1 MNEIDCNSYS
11 KSRRDV
17 RSCWLRTILIM
28 YSSYFITRAMNK
40 ILIVDASASDG
51 RIMAGLL
58 TRAGYDPVVTDCIE
72 AGKVEAAK
80 LPPGAVIVTAMRLS
94 DGTAKEFINWLKTEG
109 YKFPVIAIVDN
120 LHTDAVDVMR
130 GGGAVDVVQRLALDK
145 QLIETVEKYAKPEHV
160 VLTLGNQLL
169 PRKSEVWQK
178 IEEKITAIAATNAN
192 AIIFGECGSGKE
204 QVAHQIYLNS
214 SREQKPITVVD
225 AGGAALVGRHNPEN
239 ERSEIYNRIEGYF
252 HKSAGGTIIIKNVH
266 LLTFEKQSVLLH
278 ILETEH
284 PDVRVICTAEPE
296 LLKMVTE
303 KTFRPNL
310 FFILRQSDISVPSL
324 KETTEDIPVLA
335 DFFLKRYA
343 AQTGK
348 PRKHLDASAIKAL
361 KLYPWPGNVRE
372 LKDIVLF
379 AAFHAKGDTI
389 TATDI
394 SFNLSDTSILSEL
407 HLKNEDAEKQR
418 IINALKRTDWNKTQA
433 AKLLNISR
441 PTLDYKIRQYG
452 IRKNEV

>member
-1 MNEIDCNSYS
+1 
-11 KSRRDV
+11 
-17 RSCWLRTILIM
+17 
-28 YSSYFITRAMNK
+28 MNK
-40 ILIVDASASDG
+40 ILIVDASVSDG

-58 TRAGYDPVVTDCIE
+58 TRAGYDPVVAESIE

-80 LPPGAVIVTAMRLS
+80 LPSGAVIVTAIRLS

-120 LHTDAVDVMR
+120 LGNMDAIDVMR
-130 GGGAVDVVQRLALDK
+130 GGGATDIIQRPAIDK
-145 QLIETVEKYAKPEHV
+145 QLVETVGEYSKAEHA
-160 VLTLGNQLL
+160 VLTLDNQLL
-169 PRKSEVWQK
+169 PRKSEAWQK
-178 IEEKITAIAATNAN
+178 IEEKIKAIAATNAN

-310 FFILRQSDISVPSL
+310 FFILRQSDIAVPSL
-324 KETTEDIPVLA
+324 KDTTEDIPVIA

-361 KLYPWPGNVRE
+361 KLYPWLGNVRE

-389 TATDI
+389 SEADI
-394 SFNLSDTSILSEL
+394 NFNLSEAGVFGDLNIKNPIHEKDSI
-407 HLKNEDAEKQR
+407 HRAYQR
-418 IINALKRTDWNKTQA
+418 AGTWKGA
-433 AKLLNISR
+433 AKLLGITER
-441 PTLDYKIRQYG
+441 TLYELRKKHD
-452 IRKNEV
+452 IRKNE

>member
-1 MNEIDCNSYS
+1 
-11 KSRRDV
+11 
-17 RSCWLRTILIM
+17 
-28 YSSYFITRAMNK
+28 MNK
-40 ILIVDASASDG
+40 VLIVDASVSDG

-58 TRAGYDPVVTDCIE
+58 TRAGYDPVVAESIE
-72 AGKVEAAK
+72 AGKLGAAK
-80 LPPGAVIVTAMRLS
+80 LPPGAVIVTAMRLP
-94 DGTAKEFINWLKTEG
+94 DGTAREFINWLNAEG
-109 YKFPVIAIVDN
+109 YKFPVIAVVENLNALEIVN
-120 LHTDAVDVMR
+120 VMS
-130 GGGAVDVVQRLALDK
+130 GGGATDIVQRAAIDK
-145 QLIETVEKYAKPEHV
+145 QLVETIANYARPENS
-160 VLTLGNQLL
+160 VLTLDNQLL
-169 PRKSEVWQK
+169 PRKSEAWKK
-178 IEEKITAIAATNAN
+178 IEEKIKAIAATNAN

-214 SREQKPITVVD
+214 SREQKPHIVLE
-225 AGGAALVGRHNPEN
+225 AGSASFIGVHDPAS
-239 ERSEIYNRIEGYF
+239 ERSELYNRIKSYF
-252 HKSAGGTIIIKNVH
+252 LESAGGTMIIKNID
-266 LLTFEKQSVLLH
+266 LLPIDRQSVLLH

-310 FFILRQSDISVPSL
+310 FFMLRQSDIAVPPL
-324 KETTEDIPVLA
+324 KETTEDIPVIA

-389 TATDI
+389 TAADI
-394 SFNLSDTSILSEL
+394 SFNLSDTSLFSEL
-407 HLKNEDAEKQR
+407 HLKNENAEKQR
-418 IINALKRTDWNKTQA
+418 ITDALKRTGWNKFQA
-433 AKLLNISR
+433 AKLLKISR
-441 PTLDYKIRQYG
+441 TTLDYKIRQFG
-452 IRKNEV
+452 ISKNEV

>member
-1 MNEIDCNSYS
+1 
-11 KSRRDV
+11 
-17 RSCWLRTILIM
+17 
-28 YSSYFITRAMNK
+28 MNK
-40 ILIVDASASDG
+40 VLIVDASASDG

-58 TRAGYDPVVTDCIE
+58 IRTGYDPVVTDCIE

-80 LPPGAVIVTAMRLS
+80 LPPGAVIVTAMRLP
-94 DGTAKEFINWLKTEG
+94 DGTARGLIDWLKAEG
-109 YKFPVIAIVDN
+109 YKFPVIAIVEN
-120 LHTDAVDVMR
+120 LNGMDVAEVMR
-130 GGGAVDVVQRLALDK
+130 GGGAVDIIQWPAIDK
-145 QLIETVEKYAKPEHV
+145 QLVETVGEYSKAEHI
-160 VLTLGNQLL
+160 VLTLDNQLL
-169 PRKSEVWQK
+169 PRKSEEWQM
-178 IEEKITAIAATNAN
+178 IEEKIKAIAATNAN

-214 SREQKPITVVD
+214 SREQKPITIVD
-225 AGGAALVGRHNPEN
+225 ARGAALVGRHNPEN

-310 FFILRQSDISVPSL
+310 FFILRQSDIAVPSL
-324 KETTEDIPVLA
+324 KETTEDIPEIS

-343 AQTGK
+343 AKTGK

-389 TATDI
+389 SEADI
-394 SFNLSDTSILSEL
+394 NFNLSEPRVDDDLSLRNPQREREKILEAYRRGGSWSE
-407 HLKNEDAEKQR
+407 
-418 IINALKRTDWNKTQA
+418 A
-433 AKLLNISR
+433 AKLLGITEK
-441 PTLDYKIRQYG
+441 TLFNLRNKYG
-452 IRKNEV
+452 IERNGENQP

>member
-1 MNEIDCNSYS
+1 
-11 KSRRDV
+11 
-17 RSCWLRTILIM
+17 
-28 YSSYFITRAMNK
+28 MNK
-40 ILIVDASASDG
+40 VLIVDASASDG
-51 RIMAGLL
+51 RIMVGLL

-94 DGTAKEFINWLKTEG
+94 DGTAKKFINWLKTEG

-145 QLIETVEKYAKPEHV
+145 QLIETVEKYAKPEHI
-160 VLTLGNQLL
+160 VLTLDNQLI
-169 PRKSEVWQK
+169 PRVSEAWQK
-178 IEEKITAIAATNAN
+178 IEEKIQAIAVTNAN

-214 SREQKPITVVD
+214 SWEQKPITVVD
-225 AGGAALVGRHNPEN
+225 ADCAALVGKHNPGN

-252 HKSAGGTIIIKNVH
+252 HKSEEGTIIVKNVH
-266 LLTFEKQSVLLH
+266 LLSFEKQSVLLH

-296 LLKMVTE
+296 LMKMVTE

-310 FFILRQSDISVPSL
+310 FYILRQSDISVPSL
-324 KETTEDIPVLA
+324 KETTEDIPEIA

-379 AAFHAKGDTI
+379 AVIHAKGDTI
-389 TATDI
+389 TAADI
-394 SFNLSDTSILSEL
+394 SFNLSDASLIEDL
-407 HLKNEDAEKQR
+407 HMSQQALEKYKIEDA
-418 IINALKRTDWNKTQA
+418 LTRTGWIKSQA
-433 AKLLNISR
+433 AKLLKISR
-441 PTLDYKIRQYG
+441 TTLDYKIKQYG
-452 IRKNEV
+452 LSQS

>member
-1 MNEIDCNSYS
+1 
-11 KSRRDV
+11 
-17 RSCWLRTILIM
+17 
-28 YSSYFITRAMNK
+28 MNK

-58 TRAGYDPVVTDCIE
+58 TRAGYNPVVTDCIE
-72 AGKVEAAK
+72 AGKVDAAK

-120 LHTDAVDVMR
+120 LLTDAVDVMR
-130 GGGAVDVVQRLALDK
+130 GGGAIDVVQRLALDK
-145 QLIETVEKYAKPEHV
+145 QLVKTVGEYARPEHV

-169 PRKSEVWQK
+169 PRKSEAWQK
-178 IEEKITAIAATNAN
+178 IEEKIKAIAATNAN

-214 SREQKPITVVD
+214 SREQKPITIVD

-284 PDVRVICTAEPE
+284 PDVRVICTAEPD
-296 LLKMVTE
+296 LLKMITE

-310 FFILRQSDISVPSL
+310 FFILRQSDIAVPPL
-324 KETTEDIPVLA
+324 KETTEDIPVIA

-348 PRKHLDASAIKAL
+348 QRKHLDASAIKAL

-379 AAFHAKGDTI
+379 AVIHAKGDTI

-394 SFNLSDTSILSEL
+394 SFNLSDASLIEDL
-407 HLKNEDAEKQR
+407 HMSQQALEKYKIEDA
-418 IINALKRTDWNKTQA
+418 LTRTGWIKSQA
-433 AKLLNISR
+433 AKLLKISR
-441 PTLDYKIRQYG
+441 TTLDYKIKQYG
-452 IRKNEV
+452 LSQS

>member
-1 MNEIDCNSYS
+1 
-11 KSRRDV
+11 
-17 RSCWLRTILIM
+17 
-28 YSSYFITRAMNK
+28 MNK
-40 ILIVDASASDG
+40 ILVLDASASDC
-51 RIMAGLL
+51 RVMSSLL
-58 TRAGYDPVVTDCIE
+58 SSAGYDPFGVDGIE

-80 LPPGAVIVTAMRLS
+80 LPPGAVIVTAMRLP

-120 LHTDAVDVMR
+120 LGNMDAIDVMR
-130 GGGAVDVVQRLALDK
+130 GGGATDIIQRPAIDK

-160 VLTLGNQLL
+160 VLTLDNQLL
-169 PRKSEVWQK
+169 PRKSEEWQT
-178 IEEKITAIAATNAN
+178 IEEKIKAIAATNAN

-214 SREQKPITVVD
+214 SREQKPHTVIE
-225 AGGAALVGRHNPEN
+225 AGSAAFIGLHDPTS
-239 ERSEIYNRIEGYF
+239 ERSELYNRIKSYF
-252 HKSAGGTIIIKNVH
+252 NKAAGGTIILKNVH
-266 LLTFEKQSVLLH
+266 LLSFEKQSVLLH

-303 KTFRPNL
+303 KSFRPNL
-310 FFILRQSDISVPSL
+310 FFMLRQSDIAVPSL
-324 KETTEDIPVLA
+324 KETPEDIPVIA

-389 TATDI
+389 TAADI
-394 SFNLSDTSILSEL
+394 SFNLSEPSLLDDLHTSQQEL
-407 HLKNEDAEKQR
+407 EKRKITDA
-418 IINALKRTDWNKTQA
+418 LTRTGWNKFQA
-433 AKLLNISR
+433 AKLLKISR
-441 PTLDYKIRQYG
+441 TTLDYKIKQYG
-452 IRKNEV
+452 LSQNRL

>member
-1 MNEIDCNSYS
+1 
-11 KSRRDV
+11 
-17 RSCWLRTILIM
+17 
-28 YSSYFITRAMNK
+28 MNK
-40 ILIVDASASDG
+40 ILIADASATDYRVMSS
-51 RIMAGLL
+51 LL
-58 TRAGYDPVVTDCIE
+58 VRAGYDPVPAESIE

-80 LPPGAVIVTAMRLS
+80 LPPGAVIVTAMRLP
-94 DGTAKEFINWLKTEG
+94 DGTAREFINWLNAEG
-109 YKFPVIAIVDN
+109 YKFPVIAVVENLNALEIVN
-120 LHTDAVDVMR
+120 VMS
-130 GGGAVDVVQRLALDK
+130 GGGATDIVQRAAIDK
-145 QLIETVEKYAKPEHV
+145 QLVETIAKYARAENS
-160 VLTLGNQLL
+160 VLTLDNQLL
-169 PRKSEVWQK
+169 PRKSEAWQK
-178 IEEKITAIAATNAN
+178 IEEKIKAIAATNAN

-214 SREQKPITVVD
+214 SREQKPHIVLE
-225 AGGAALVGRHNPEN
+225 AGSASFIGVHDPAS
-239 ERSEIYNRIEGYF
+239 ERSELYNRIKSYF
-252 HKSAGGTIIIKNVH
+252 LESAGGTMIIKNID
-266 LLTFEKQSVLLH
+266 LLPIDRQSVLLH

-310 FFILRQSDISVPSL
+310 FFMLRQSDIAVPSL
-324 KETTEDIPVLA
+324 KETTEDIPILA

-389 TATDI
+389 SEADI
-394 SFNLSDTSILSEL
+394 KFNLSEAGVFGDLNIKNPIHEKDSI
-407 HLKNEDAEKQR
+407 NRAYQR
-418 IINALKRTDWNKTQA
+418 AGTWKGA
-433 AKLLNISR
+433 AKLLGITER
-441 PTLDYKIRQYG
+441 TLYELRKKHDIG
-452 IRKNEV
+452 KNE

>member
-1 MNEIDCNSYS
+1 
-11 KSRRDV
+11 
-17 RSCWLRTILIM
+17 
-28 YSSYFITRAMNK
+28 MNK
-40 ILIVDASASDG
+40 ILIVDASAPDG

-120 LHTDAVDVMR
+120 LNTDAVDVMR
-130 GGGAVDVVQRLALDK
+130 GGGAIDVVQRLALDK
-145 QLIETVEKYAKPEHV
+145 QLVKTVGEYARPEHV

-169 PRKSEVWQK
+169 PRKSEAWQK

-214 SREQKPITVVD
+214 SREQKPITIVD

-310 FFILRQSDISVPSL
+310 FFILRQSDIAVPPL
-324 KETTEDIPVLA
+324 KETTEDIPVIA

-348 PRKHLDASAIKAL
+348 QRKHLDASAIKAL

-379 AAFHAKGDTI
+379 ADFHAKGDTI
-389 TATDI
+389 TAADI
-394 SFNLSDTSILSEL
+394 SFNLSDASLIEDL
-407 HLKNEDAEKQR
+407 HMSQQALEKYKIEDA
-418 IINALKRTDWNKTQA
+418 LTRTGWIKSQA
-433 AKLLNISR
+433 AKLLKISR
-441 PTLDYKIRQYG
+441 TTLDYKIKQYG
-452 IRKNEV
+452 LSQS

>member
-1 MNEIDCNSYS
+1 
-11 KSRRDV
+11 
-17 RSCWLRTILIM
+17 M

-51 RIMAGLL
+51 RIIAGLL
-58 TRAGYDPVVTDCIE
+58 TRAGYNPVVTDCIE

-80 LPPGAVIVTAMRLS
+80 LPPGAVIVTAIRLP

-120 LHTDAVDVMR
+120 LNTDAVDVMR
-130 GGGAVDVVQRLALDK
+130 GGGAIDVVQRLALDK
-145 QLIETVEKYAKPEHV
+145 QLVRTVGEYARPEHV

-169 PRKSEVWQK
+169 PRKSETWQK

-214 SREQKPITVVD
+214 SREQKPITIVD

-284 PDVRVICTAEPE
+284 PDVRVICTAEPD
-296 LLKMVTE
+296 LLKMITE

-310 FFILRQSDISVPSL
+310 FFILRQSDIAVPPL
-324 KETTEDIPVLA
+324 KETTEDIPIIA

-348 PRKHLDASAIKAL
+348 QRKHLDASAIKAL

-379 AAFHAKGDTI
+379 AVIHAKGDTI
-389 TATDI
+389 TAADI
-394 SFNLSDTSILSEL
+394 SFNLSDASLIEDL
-407 HLKNEDAEKQR
+407 HMSQQALEKYKIEDA
-418 IINALKRTDWNKTQA
+418 LTRTGWIKSQA
-433 AKLLNISR
+433 AKLLKISR
-441 PTLDYKIRQYG
+441 TTLDYKIKQYG
-452 IRKNEV
+452 LSQS

>member
-1 MNEIDCNSYS
+1 
-11 KSRRDV
+11 
-17 RSCWLRTILIM
+17 
-28 YSSYFITRAMNK
+28 MNK
-40 ILIVDASASDG
+40 VLIVDASASDG
-51 RIMAGLL
+51 RIMVGLL

-94 DGTAKEFINWLKTEG
+94 DGTAKKFINWLKTEG

-120 LHTDAVDVMR
+120 LNTDAVDVMR

-145 QLIETVEKYAKPEHV
+145 QLIETVEKYAKPEHI
-160 VLTLGNQLL
+160 VLTLDNQLI
-169 PRKSEVWQK
+169 PRVSEAWQK
-178 IEEKITAIAATNAN
+178 IEEKIQAIAVTNAN

-214 SREQKPITVVD
+214 SWEQKPITVVD
-225 AGGAALVGRHNPEN
+225 ADCAALVGKHNPGN

-252 HKSAGGTIIIKNVH
+252 HKSEEGTIIVKNVH
-266 LLTFEKQSVLLH
+266 LLSFEKQSVLLH

-296 LLKMVTE
+296 LMKMVTE

-310 FFILRQSDISVPSL
+310 FNILRQSDISVPSL
-324 KETTEDIPVLA
+324 KETTEDIPEIA

-379 AAFHAKGDTI
+379 AVIHAKGDTI
-389 TATDI
+389 TAADI
-394 SFNLSDTSILSEL
+394 SFNLSDASLIEDL
-407 HLKNEDAEKQR
+407 HMSQQALEKYKIEDA
-418 IINALKRTDWNKTQA
+418 LTRTGWIKSQA
-433 AKLLNISR
+433 AKLLKISR
-441 PTLDYKIRQYG
+441 TTLDYKIKQYG
-452 IRKNEV
+452 LSQS

>member
-1 MNEIDCNSYS
+1 MNN
-11 KSRRDV
+11 V
-17 RSCWLRTILIM
+17 
-28 YSSYFITRAMNK
+28 
-40 ILIVDASASDG
+40 LIVDSSASDG
-51 RIMAGLL
+51 RIMVGLL

-214 SREQKPITVVD
+214 SREQKPHTVIE
-225 AGGAALVGRHNPEN
+225 AGSAAFIGLHDPAS
-239 ERSEIYNRIEGYF
+239 ERSELYNRIKSYF
-252 HKSAGGTIIIKNVH
+252 HKAAGGTIILKNVH
-266 LLTFEKQSVLLH
+266 LLSFEKQSVLLH

-296 LLKMVTE
+296 LMKMVTE

-310 FFILRQSDISVPSL
+310 FYILRQSDISVPSL
-324 KETTEDIPVLA
+324 KETTEDIPEIA

-389 TATDI
+389 SEADI
-394 SFNLSDTSILSEL
+394 VFNLSDTSMTYDLSLRNPQRERDQILE
-407 HLKNEDAEKQR
+407 AYQR
-418 IINALKRTDWNKTQA
+418 GGNWKQA
-433 AKLLNISR
+433 AKLLNITEK
-441 PTLDYKIRQYG
+441 TLISLRKKYG
-452 IRKNEV
+452 IDSNGEIQS